1 MTSSLTLFQVF
12 AVASDP
18 RLGGRDFDK
27 VLIDHFIEAWKT
39 KYRLD
44 IRSRPKAYIRLAQE
58 CEKLK
63 KLMSAN
69 SQKIPIDIECLM
81 DDKDVSD
88 HMER

>member
-1 MTSSLTLFQVF
+1 MLTLQVL

-27 VLIDHFIEAWKT
+27 VIMEHFIEAWRT
-39 KYRLD
+39 KYKID
-44 IRSRPKAYIRLAQE
+44 IRSRPKAYIRLGME

-69 SQKIPIDIECLM
+69 TQKIPIDIECLM
-81 DDKDVSD
+81 DDKDCSG
-88 HMER
+88 HMDRYVF